1 MDLALLLTCGVIL
14 GKSFNLPDLGRD
26 AYSYVLA
33 VRLTGQNPGL
43 SFQGEGQSEQQ
54 REEGYS

>member
-1 MDLALLLTCGVIL
+1 MLVQEMSKYLALLLTYDVIL
-14 GKSFNLPDLGRD
+14 GKSFNLPHLGRD

-43 SFQGEGQSEQQ
+43 SFQGEG
-54 REEGYS
+54 